1 MKFEIFLGDID
12 VFLDRCCY
20 FKLAEALWKSEVPEL
35 SGLVLIPTSEYGPRG
50 LDMDGMQ
57 PARFTHMP
65 VEEWGEIQRDF
76 ATVFQGL
83 LTNVQVGKI
92 TK

>member
-1 MKFEIFLGDID
+1 
-12 VFLDRCCY
+12 
-20 FKLAEALWKSEVPEL
+20 
-35 SGLVLIPTSEYGPRG
+35 
-50 LDMDGMQ
+50 MDGMQ

-92 TK
+92 AK

>member
-1 MKFEIFLGDID
+1 MQLVCK
-12 VFLDRCCY
+12 R
-20 FKLAEALWKSEVPEL
+20 FKEATAKA
-35 SGLVLIPTSEYGPRG
+35 
-50 LDMDGMQ
+50 
-57 PARFTHMP
+57 ARARKP

-92 TK
+92 AK